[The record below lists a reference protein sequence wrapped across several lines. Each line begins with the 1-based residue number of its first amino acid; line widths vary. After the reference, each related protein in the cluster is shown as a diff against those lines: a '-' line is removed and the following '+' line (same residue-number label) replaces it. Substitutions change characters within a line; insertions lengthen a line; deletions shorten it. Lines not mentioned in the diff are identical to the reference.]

1 MTGRPAA
8 LESLIGRRLWAGVVW
23 GDGFAPPLAVYQL
36 KLRAR
41 TAILWLAW
49 LLTQLGP
56 QNRESIHTS
65 FKRCF
70 HEALHR

>member
-1 MTGRPAA
+1 MTGA
-8 LESLIGRRLWAGVVW
+8 LQHSRASLEGGFGPVW
-23 GDGFAPPLAVYQL
+23 CGGTDLHLPLAVYQL